1 MKAYFH
7 NLSMR
12 TWLILALAAIVAAYP
27 IVRIVVPAV
36 VHAMVPTAVRE
47 LLHVI

>member
-7 NLSMR
+7 NLPMR

-36 VHAMVPTAVRE
+36 VHAMVPAAVRE